1 MTKFVKKYIQTDNK
15 IWRNHWEKKYLA
27 ITGENFKNVR
37 VECKKSNIKA
47 APTCKLH
54 ISRNTFIL

>member
-1 MTKFVKKYIQTDNK
+1 L
-15 IWRNHWEKKYLA
+15 EEPLGKKYLA

-47 APTCKLH
+47 APTFKLH